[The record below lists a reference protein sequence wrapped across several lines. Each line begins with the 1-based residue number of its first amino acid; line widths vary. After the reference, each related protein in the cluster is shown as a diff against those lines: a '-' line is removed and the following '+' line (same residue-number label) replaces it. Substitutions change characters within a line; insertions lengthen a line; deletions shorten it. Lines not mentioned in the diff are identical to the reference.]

1 MNHLRCFHLRDTAET
16 EQLGEVLG
24 DLLRSVD
31 AHPGAITLLLSG
43 DLGAGKTTLVRGVA
57 RGLGADDTAVAS
69 PTFTLRMDHRGES
82 RALAH
87 IDAWRLGPNDGP
99 NGGPHDLESIGMDEL
114 LQQSA
119 VIAVEWPEKLGARL
133 PSRHLRVTLDY
144 TQAAGIDAQLHEL
157 GRIATIDASALG
169 AREAKRIAE
178 GLDLLVR
185 SPSIAPLL
193 CPVCGASTTSRSE
206 DNSGGVLPFCSQRCR
221 MADLGDWLAMRHRI
235 AGSSTP
241 EFDES

>member
-1 MNHLRCFHLRDTAET
+1 MSDLRCFHLRDSVDT

-24 DLLRSVD
+24 DLLRSID

-43 DLGAGKTTLVRGVA
+43 DLGAGKTTLVRGIA
-57 RGLGADDTAVAS
+57 RGMGADDTAVAS
-69 PTFTLRMDHRGES
+69 PTFTLRMDHRGET
-82 RALAH
+82 RTLAH
-87 IDAWRLGPNDGP
+87 IDAWRIGA
-99 NGGPHDLESIGMDEL
+99 HDLESIGMDEL
-114 LQQSA
+114 LAQSG
-119 VIAVEWPEKLGARL
+119 VIAVEWPEKLGAQL

-144 TQAAGIDAQLHEL
+144 TQSTHVDGEAHEL
-157 GRIATIDASALG
+157 GRIITVDATALG
-169 AREAKRIAE
+169 ARESRRIVQ

-193 CPVCGASTTSRSE
+193 CPVCGASTTRSAQ
-206 DNSGGVLPFCSQRCR
+206 DNSGGVLPFCSRRCR